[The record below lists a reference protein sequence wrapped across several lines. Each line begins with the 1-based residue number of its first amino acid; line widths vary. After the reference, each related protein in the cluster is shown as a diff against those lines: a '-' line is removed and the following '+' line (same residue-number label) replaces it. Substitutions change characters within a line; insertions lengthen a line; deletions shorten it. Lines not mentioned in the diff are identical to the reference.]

1 MPPSPPI
8 ISLGSCHGNSGPS
21 VMSSNPSALR
31 APLPAISPPLPP
43 NSSPSVLSQLSSPIS
58 GQSPPLAVKQTVPVS
73 VLAVLSDLE
82 LHRISTK
89 LTTTKNAPIPVI
101 MARRDFIMVLI
112 SSLSGS

>member
-1 MPPSPPI
+1 MPSPLI

-21 VMSSNPSALR
+21 VISSNPSALR
-31 APLPAISPPLPP
+31 APLPAISPLPP
-43 NSSPSVLSQLSSPIS
+43 SSSPSVLSQPSSPIS

-73 VLAVLSDLE
+73 VLAVPSDLE
-82 LHRISTK
+82 LHKIRTK

-101 MARRDFIMVLI
+101 MANRDFMMVLI